1 MRYLGFTKQQKI
13 AMTSE
18 KYVYGPDDLASFDA
32 ESALGQPGEYPFTR
46 GIYRDMYRSRG
57 WTMRQYAGFGNARET
72 NKRFRYLLSNGQT
85 GLSTAFDLPTQMGY
99 DSDDPLALGEVGKTG
114 VAIDSLA
121 DMEILFDR
129 IDLGRV
135 STSMTINAT
144 SAILLAMY
152 RAVGRKQGVDSKL
165 LQGTIQNDILKE
177 YEARNTYIYPPAQSM
192 RLITDI
198 FEFCAKEM
206 PKWNTISISGYH
218 IREAGATAVQE
229 LAFTFANGIAYVE
242 QARLRGLDV
251 DLFAP
256 QLSFFFVAQMDL
268 FEEVAK
274 FRAARRLWASIMK
287 NRFGAKNPKSM
298 MLRFHVQT
306 AGSSLT
312 SQQPEN
318 NIVRTTIEA
327 MAAVLGG
334 AQSLHTNSKD
344 EALSLPTEAS
354 ALTALRTQQII
365 AFETG
370 LTSVVDPFAGSY
382 YVEELTSKLEREVI
396 EYLDKIEKMGGAMR
410 AVESGFIQK
419 EIQDS
424 AYEFHKDVE
433 SGRRTVVGVNKFI
446 DEKSEKDKLHKVDPK
461 LEEEQKKSLAAIKAK
476 RDNQRVEDT
485 LSKLSEA
492 AKISEAT
499 IANEE
504 DKQANNLL
512 PFICEAVE
520 AYATVGEI
528 SNTLRKAF
536 GKYRPTATL

>member
-1 MRYLGFTKQQKI
+1 MRSRGLRKR

-18 KYVYGPDDLASFDA
+18 KHVYGPGDLAPDHSDQK
-32 ESALGQPGEYPFTR
+32 LGQPGEYPFTR
-46 GIYRDMYRSRG
+46 GIYRDMYRSRQ

-99 DSDDPLALGEVGKTG
+99 DSDDALALGEVGKTG

-121 DMEILFDR
+121 DMETLFEE
-129 IDLGRV
+129 INLGKV
-135 STSMTINAT
+135 STSMTINST

-152 RAVGRKQGVDSKL
+152 RAVGKKQGVESKL

-192 RLITDI
+192 RIITDI
-198 FEFCAKEM
+198 FEFCSKEM
-206 PKWNTISISGYH
+206 PKFNTISISGYH

-229 LAFTFANGIAYVE
+229 LAFTFANGIEYVN
-242 QARLRGLDV
+242 AAISRGFDV
-251 DLFAP
+251 DVFAP

-274 FRAARRLWASIMK
+274 FRAARRLWARIMK
-287 NRFGAKNPKSM
+287 ERFNAQNPKSM

-312 SQQPEN
+312 SQQPDN

-370 LTSVVDPFAGSY
+370 LSSIVDPFAGSY
-382 YVEELTSKLEREVI
+382 YVESLTDKLEAEVV
-396 EYLDKIEKMGGAMR
+396 EYLERIEKMGGAMR

-446 DEKSEKDKLHKVDPK
+446 DEATEQDKLHRVDPQ
-461 LEEEQKKSLAAIKAK
+461 LEIEQKASLARIKSE
-476 RDNQRVEDT
+476 RDNEKVEET
-485 LSKLSEA
+485 LKKLNA
-492 AKISEAT
+492 AARGTE
-499 IANEE
+499 
-504 DKQANNLL
+504 NLL
-512 PFICEAVE
+512 PYICDAVE
-520 AYATVGEI
+520 SYATVGEI
-528 SNTLRKAF
+528 SNTLRTAF
-536 GKYRPTATL
+536 GKYRPAATL